1 MTKNHRSK
9 NNEKNNDN
17 EAYSLYGYVLQFL
30 WCLLRAHAHR
40 SLLLYPL
47 PCPSPCPLLLF
58 KLFLIVIDL
67 VLCLGLVLG

>member
-17 EAYSLYGYVLQFL
+17 EAYSLYGYVLQL
-30 WCLLRAHAHR
+30 LCCLLLIYVHL
-40 SLLLYPL
+40 SLLRYPS

-58 KLFLIVIDL
+58 KLLLLVIDL
-67 VLCLGLVLG
+67 VLFRGLVLV